1 MQLSNQIMLH
11 DLKGILF
18 DCLKNVLAFSHKI
31 PMTSQVLHE
40 VAMGQG
46 QTEVALEKLHL
57 AAEKGEWLCLKNLH
71 LMTFWL
77 PVLEKEVQALN
88 QHENF
93 RLW

>member
-1 MQLSNQIMLH
+1 M
-11 DLKGILF
+11 
-18 DCLKNVLAFSHKI
+18 
-31 PMTSQVLHE
+31 
-40 VAMGQG
+40 AMGQG

-77 PVLEKEVQALN
+77 PNLEKEIQNLKK
-88 QHENF
+88 QDGF

>member
-1 MQLSNQIMLH
+1 
-11 DLKGILF
+11 
-18 DCLKNVLAFSHKI
+18 
-31 PMTSQVLHE
+31 VLHE

-46 QTEVALEKLHL
+46 QTEVALEKLRQ
-57 AAEKGEWLCLKNLH
+57 ASEKGEWVCLKNLH

-77 PVLEKEVQALN
+77 PTLEKEIQALN

>member
-1 MQLSNQIMLH
+1 MLLLNHSMLH
-11 DLKGILF
+11 DLKHTLL
-18 DCLKNVLAFSHKI
+18 DCHKKVLAFSHKI